1 MVRIWTLFAVT
12 GIKYWRRV
20 PKMGHTG
27 IQCYN
32 METPDRGHN
41 GYIICSSQ
49 MLGQIIDG
57 ECVKDIRA
65 DKFTGCRIFLY
76 GLPDFDSIPKLLSAK

>member
-1 MVRIWTLFAVT
+1 
-12 GIKYWRRV
+12 
-20 PKMGHTG
+20 
-27 IQCYN
+27 
-32 METPDRGHN
+32 
-41 GYIICSSQ
+41 